1 MKAIKPSKRTKPTT
15 RAKPGKTCPLCTA
28 VLIAALCIAAFYIIN
43 LDLELQ
49 KSTVRWLNRSG
60 AFLLLA
66 ATILGASGFLTP
78 QHRKADVA
86 SIAVGALFFA
96 GAGTLL
102 LVLAA

>member
-1 MKAIKPSKRTKPTT
+1 MKASTHPKRTKTT
-15 RAKPGKTCPLCTA
+15 NRTKPATSYPLCTA
-28 VLIAALCIAAFYIIN
+28 VLIAALCIAALYFIN
-43 LDLELQ
+43 LDLDLQ

-66 ATILGASGFLTP
+66 ATILGAYGFLKP
-78 QHRKADVA
+78 EQRKVEVA
-86 SIAVGALFFA
+86 GIAVGALFFA

>member
-1 MKAIKPSKRTKPTT
+1 MKTNKPSKRTKTT
-15 RAKPGKTCPLCTA
+15 NRAKPAKSRPLCTA
-28 VLIAALCIAAFYIIN
+28 VLIAALCIAALYIIN
-43 LDLELQ
+43 LDLDLQ
-49 KSTVRWLNRSG
+49 KSTIRWLNRSG

-66 ATILGASGFLTP
+66 ATILGAFGFLKPT
-78 QHRKADVA
+78 QRKAEVA

>member
-1 MKAIKPSKRTKPTT
+1 MKATTPSKRTKTTTHTKPT
-15 RAKPGKTCPLCTA
+15 KSCPLCTA
-28 VLIAALCIAAFYIIN
+28 VLIAALCVASFYFIN
-43 LDLELQ
+43 LDLDLQ

-66 ATILGASGFLTP
+66 ATILGAYGFLKP
-78 QHRKADVA
+78 KQRKSEVA